1 MFCSRCGSE
10 ITGKSK
16 FCPSCGLD
24 LMATTPVHAIATGVL
39 QELDLVRESLAT
51 EYEII
56 EELGRGGMAMV
67 YRAKDRQLE
76 REVAIKVL
84 PFSLAFDTEFVERF
98 QREARTAAQLEH
110 PNIIPIYRVGRSGRV
125 IYFVM
130 KFLRGGSLS
139 SLLGNRRKL
148 SPPEIRRLL
157 LEAGSALGYA
167 AQRGIVHRDIKPDN
181 IMFDEFGQS
190 VLTDFGIAK
199 AASGQKLTGTGMSI
213 GTPHYMSPEQAR
225 AQPIDGRSDIYSLGI
240 VVYQCLTGT
249 VPYDGEDSFAIGY
262 KHITEP
268 IPTPSLVTADER
280 RLFEVIKRMLMKDP
294 FDRFQTCEELIAS
307 LQGQPIAAPGAVRTS
322 LVTFAPAAAAVAG
335 AGASLGGGGGF
346 PPMVSQPTTPLD
358 SPLVNRRLTP
368 RERRE
373 VPRRVADRSVA
384 MRTTTASWGWVWML
398 LAILGAAGGAYY
410 YYTVHGFAPGTVA
423 ADPSSDSLTP
433 KRDTFPRTD
442 TTAGQT
448 VVSPR
453 DSVGLLPSTSPTA
466 ESAGRSAPPDS
477 TPAPAPAAADVVG
490 PVDSGGIR
498 LVGLPRGSTVM
509 IDEQPVTQALTK
521 LGPGPHALAISAPR
535 YNFYSDTIVVRPGQ
549 IQELTPQLIQ
559 IGAPI
564 PIQRDQQRRALPGC
578 VPGPAYNADGSCF
591 EERPKPVSAPFVT
604 VPPDAQ
610 PSPRPSLLWV
620 KVSAEG
626 RTVDIMRLRPSSD
639 PAFERAVRNF
649 VWTVTWHPALKD
661 GAPVEAW
668 TQMLFPPAQQP

>member
-39 QELDLVRESLAT
+39 QELDLVRDSLAA

-56 EELGRGGMAMV
+56 EELGRGGMALV

-76 REVAIKVL
+76 REVAVKVL

-139 SLLGNRRKL
+139 MLLGARRKL
-148 SPPEIRRLL
+148 TPPEIRRLL

-240 VVYQCLTGT
+240 VAYQCLTGS
-249 VPYDGEDSFAIGY
+249 VPYDGEDSFSIGY
-262 KHITEP
+262 KHISEP

-280 RLFEVIKRMLMKDP
+280 RVFEVIKRMLMKDP

-307 LQGQPIAAPGAVRTS
+307 FQGHPIAAPGAVRIS
-322 LVTFAPAAAAVAG
+322 AAILSPAAAVAG
-335 AGASLGGGGGF
+335 AGASVAGGAGL
-346 PPMVSQPTTPLD
+346 PPIVSQPTTPLD

-373 VPRRVADRSVA
+373 LPRRVADRSVA
-384 MRTTTASWGWVWML
+384 MRPHSSSWAWLWML
-398 LAILGAAGGAYY
+398 LTVLGVLGGAFYY
-410 YYTVHGFAPGTVA
+410 YRAHGFAPGRVANDSSATVPA
-423 ADPSSDSLTP
+423 LGG
-433 KRDTFPRTD
+433 DTVTLSD
-442 TTAGQT
+442 TTASQT
-448 VVSPR
+448 PISAPDPPR
-453 DSVGLLPSTSPTA
+453 PLPSPAASADTA
-466 ESAGRSAPPDS
+466 QKNPPSDSAVSAGPG
-477 TPAPAPAAADVVG
+477 ADVVG

-498 LVGLPRGSTVM
+498 LLGLPRGSTVL
-509 IDEQPVTQALTK
+509 IDEQPITQALTR
-521 LGPGPHALAISAPR
+521 LPPGPHALAISAPR
-535 YNFYSDTIVVRPGQ
+535 FNFYSDTIVVRPGQ
-549 IQELTPQLIQ
+549 VQELTPQLVP
-559 IGAPI
+559 IGAPV
-564 PIQRDQQRRALPGC
+564 PVKRDEQRRAAPGC
-578 VPGPAYNADGSCF
+578 VPGPGYNADGSCF
-591 EERPKPVSAPFVT
+591 EERPKPVSPPFVT
-604 VPPDAQ
+604 VPPDAA

-620 KVSAEG
+620 KVSSEG
-626 RTVDIMRLRPSSD
+626 RTVDIMRLRPSND

-649 VWTVTWHPALKD
+649 VWTVTWHPAVKD

-668 TQMLFPPAQQP
+668 TQMLFPAAQSQ